1 MMILLNS
8 FWSGLAQRRTSI
20 FESLQSCQ
28 HCAVKLS
35 GHNCCLV
42 YINHHVCCAR
52 ARGRSQRWISASVR
66 ACARSFSSDKRLLSC
81 FKECNDEGQT

>member
-28 HCAVKLS
+28 HCRCQIVW
-35 GHNCCLV
+35 
-42 YINHHVCCAR
+42 
-52 ARGRSQRWISASVR
+52 SQ
-66 ACARSFSSDKRLLSC
+66 LLSC
-81 FKECNDEGQT
+81 PHKPSRVLRACTW